1 MIRFKRIVYFH
12 YKICQYYQTSD
23 TIFKYIEITHRHCF
37 AVLRRV
43 HYNLLVVCWNV
54 HTAGDHV
61 SRVVREQ
68 RSCGRG
74 IRYSSDAVSNFAAL
88 SLFNLLSMSDSWCR
102 IRLFIFYSLSAT
114 SVRLKLSKI
123 RNTNRSI
130 EETLNWNC
138 DSKFHKNFALCFRMC
153 IQSIPTNHIHE
164 SSCETRLRY
173 GFNIFLNS

>member
-102 IRLFIFYSLSAT
+102 IRLFIFYGLSAT

-130 EETLNWNC
+130 EETGIEIAILNFTRISLSAFVYVYNRYPRII
-138 DSKFHKNFALCFRMC
+138 F
-153 IQSIPTNHIHE
+153 TNRHAKQ
-164 SSCETRLRY
+164 
-173 GFNIFLNS
+173 G

>member
-102 IRLFIFYSLSAT
+102 MTIYFLWFISNFSSIKI
-114 SVRLKLSKI
+114 VEDSKYKQI
-123 RNTNRSI
+123 DRRNT
-130 EETLNWNC
+130 NWNC
-138 DSKFHKNFALCFRMC
+138 DSKFHKNFALCFRIC